1 MVECPCANDH
11 ANNPFMP
18 KEVRVSGFY
27 ISALNVSWN
36 SPSEMKRYRKY

>member
-1 MVECPCANDH
+1 MVECSRANYH

-27 ISALNVSWN
+27 ISALHVPWKST
-36 SPSEMKRYRKY
+36 SEMKRYRKY

>member
-1 MVECPCANDH
+1 MVECPRANNH
-11 ANNPFMP
+11 ANNSFMP

-27 ISALNVSWN
+27 ISALHVPWK